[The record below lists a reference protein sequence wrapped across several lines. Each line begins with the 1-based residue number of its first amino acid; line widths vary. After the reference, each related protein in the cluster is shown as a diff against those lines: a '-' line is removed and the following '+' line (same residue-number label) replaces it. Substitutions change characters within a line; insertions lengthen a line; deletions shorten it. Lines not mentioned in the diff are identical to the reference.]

1 MNPKLLEV
9 LKKAKAVDQRAGQLG
24 TSSKTNVTPSLSDS
38 ISQTPN
44 TMVTEQPMSMPTMEL
59 PTNKP
64 RPKVDVNSQAYKDRV
79 KESGLPPEIMKA
91 MLNNPIEQPDAPGT
105 FSMNEEA
112 IKEVNPNY
120 GKTITEAKFP
130 IPSGPTKASFTV
142 ENSQIR
148 KMIAE
153 EIAKALPSIVEK
165 YFDKKMIQENI
176 EVLKALKVKKRTTN
190 NRK

>member
-64 RPKVDVNSQAYKDRV
+64 KPKVDVNSQAYKDRV

-91 MLNNPIEQPDAPGT
+91 MLNNLTHLEHFQ
-105 FSMNEEA
+105 
-112 IKEVNPNY
+112 
-120 GKTITEAKFP
+120 
-130 IPSGPTKASFTV
+130 
-142 ENSQIR
+142 
-148 KMIAE
+148 
-153 EIAKALPSIVEK
+153 
-165 YFDKKMIQENI
+165 
-176 EVLKALKVKKRTTN
+176 
-190 NRK
+190 